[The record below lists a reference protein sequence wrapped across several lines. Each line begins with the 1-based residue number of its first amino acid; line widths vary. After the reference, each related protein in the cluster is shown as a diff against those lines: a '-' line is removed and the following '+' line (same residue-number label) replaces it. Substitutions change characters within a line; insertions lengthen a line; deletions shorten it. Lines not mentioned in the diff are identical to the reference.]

1 MIKTINDLKPGEY
14 GKIKELSGDKN
25 YMKRFMEMGF
35 IPGSLI
41 FLQKKAP
48 FGGPLKI
55 NIKNYNLAI
64 RKEDANMIYVE

>member
-14 GKIKELSGDKN
+14 GKIKV
-25 YMKRFMEMGF
+25 GF
-35 IPGSLI
+35 IPGTLV

-64 RKEDANMIYVE
+64 RREDANMIYVE